1 MEKNAV
7 ASLKPMVASWEPVC
21 KLNKNASLNGSSP
34 QCLANMKA
42 SRARVVASPQW
53 LTLVQ
58 ASKAPVSMQA
68 FMAKKTK
75 CKPIKWT
82 ANVAS
87 L

>member
-1 MEKNAV
+1 
-7 ASLKPMVASWEPVC
+7 
-21 KLNKNASLNGSSP
+21 
-34 QCLANMKA
+34 MKA

-53 LTLVQ
+53 LTLV
-58 ASKAPVSMQA
+58 QA

>member
-1 MEKNAV
+1 
-7 ASLKPMVASWEPVC
+7 
-21 KLNKNASLNGSSP
+21 
-34 QCLANMKA
+34 MKA
-42 SRARVVASPQW
+42 SRARGVASPQW